1 VEDDVAVEMDEETA
15 VIVVNGDEKDAIL
28 RGGKV
33 IVSEEDWVG
42 RVVVWDLMRSVLCSI
57 RVSWV

>member
-1 VEDDVAVEMDEETA
+1 MDEETA
-15 VIVVNGDEKDAIL
+15 VIVANGDEEDVVL
-28 RGGKV
+28 RGGEV

-42 RVVVWDLMRSVLCSI
+42 KVVVWDLIRPVLCSI

>member
-1 VEDDVAVEMDEETA
+1 MAVEMDEETA
-15 VIVVNGDEKDAIL
+15 TIVVNGDEKDVVL
-28 RGGKV
+28 RGGEV

-42 RVVVWDLMRSVLCSI
+42 RVVVWDLMRFVLCSI